1 MKNLVL
7 IRVPLRISFIGVGSD
22 LPDYIKKT
30 SHGCVIST
38 AINKYIY
45 ILIKKHNAEFEEKIK
60 IHLTNHVENINNTRN
75 IKNKIIRETLKELK
89 FNKAVQIII
98 FNDVKPSSGL
108 GSSSSLIVGLI
119 KGIFEIQNKKISKR
133 KLFKLATK
141 IELDN
146 LKSPIGYQDHAA
158 AIYGGMNYFKFKKNN
173 IEIKKIKLNNKMNN
187 LYDKFYI
194 YWSGKHRSANVI
206 LKDVKKNINL
216 NFQFLD
222 KIRNLT
228 DDYFKKNAKNFSYS
242 NLVNMVNV
250 SWKIKQK
257 FSKKV
262 SNNRI
267 LGIINDLV
275 KNGADAAK
283 LNGAGGD
290 GYITLCSS
298 KKNLLRLKK
307 KINNKYLSKV
317 LIEQNGVK
325 VLHG

>member
-7 IRVPLRISFIGVGSD
+7 IRVPLRISFIGGGSD

-30 SHGCVIST
+30 THGSVIST
-38 AINKYIY
+38 TINKYIY
-45 ILIKKHNAEFEEKIK
+45 ILIKKHNTEFKEKIK
-60 IHLTNHVENINNTRN
+60 IHLTNHVENINNTKN

-98 FNDVKPSSGL
+98 FNDVKPGSGL

-119 KGIFEIQNKKISKR
+119 KGIYEIQNRKISKT
-133 KLFKLATK
+133 KLFKIATK
-141 IELDN
+141 IELQN

-158 AIYGGMNYFKFKKNN
+158 AVYGGMNYFRFKKNK
-173 IEIKKIKLNNKMNN
+173 IIVKKIKLNKKMRD
-187 LYDKFYI
+187 LYDNFYI
-194 YWSGKHRSANVI
+194 YWTGRHRSANII
-206 LKDVKKNINL
+206 LKDVRKNINL
-216 NFQFLD
+216 NFKFLD

-228 DDYFKKNAKNFSYS
+228 DIYFKKNVNKFSYS
-242 NLVNMVNV
+242 NLVNMINE

-262 SNNRI
+262 SNSRVLNVVNELI
-267 LGIINDLV
+267 
-275 KNGADAAK
+275 KCGANAAK

-290 GYITLCSS
+290 GYITLCCS
-298 KKNLLRLKK
+298 KKNLFKLKK
-307 KINNKYLSKV
+307 KINNKYFSK
-317 LIEQNGVK
+317 ISIDQNGVT

>member
-7 IRVPLRISFIGVGSD
+7 IRVPLRISFIGGGSD
-22 LPDYIKKT
+22 LPDYIRKST
-30 SHGCVIST
+30 HGCVIST
-38 AINKYIY
+38 TINKYIY
-45 ILIKKHNAEFEEKIK
+45 ILIKKHNTEFKEKIK
-60 IHLTNHVENINNTRN
+60 IHLTNHVENINNTKN

-119 KGIFEIQNKKISKR
+119 KGIYEIQNKKISKE
-133 KLFKLATK
+133 KLFKIATK
-141 IELDN
+141 IELDK

-158 AIYGGMNYFKFKKNN
+158 AVYGGMNYFKFKNN
-173 IEIKKIKLNNKMNN
+173 YIQVKKIKLSKKMKN
-187 LYDKFYI
+187 LYNRFYI
-194 YWSGKHRSANVI
+194 YWTGRHRSANII

-216 NFQFLD
+216 NFQFLN

-228 DDYFKKNAKNFSYS
+228 DIYFKKKGKSYSYS
-242 NLVNMVNV
+242 NLANMINE

-262 SNNRI
+262 SNNRV
-267 LGIINDLV
+267 LTIINNLIR
-275 KNGADAAK
+275 NGADAAK

-290 GYITLCSS
+290 GYITLCCS
-298 KKNLLRLKK
+298 KKNLFKLKK
-307 KINNKYLSKV
+307 KN
-317 LIEQNGVK
+317 
-325 VLHG
+325 